1 MYASKMFYLFQLL
14 SFPIPGCPRYKIL
27 MNETK
32 RTEKYLNMTFLYKVS
47 GTAVT
52 GIKVMTG

>member
-27 MNETK
+27 MNETE
-32 RTEKYLNMTFLYKVS
+32 RSEKYLNVTFLYKVS
-47 GTAVT
+47 VT
-52 GIKVMTG
+52 EIKVKTG